1 MAASLTST
9 DLTLDNTSGASIPGT
24 PSAGQ
29 TVLYPKADKL
39 LYYKDDA
46 GVERLVNV
54 TAAVTPINLGTAVA
68 TTSGTSIDFTGIPA
82 GVKRITLGVA
92 GLSTNGGAELLIQ
105 IGSSAGVKTS
115 GYLGFA
121 TYTGSATAG
130 LNMGA
135 GFTVRSDDA
144 GEVQHG
150 IINLTAIDTAAGNWA
165 MSAIL
170 GRSNESYMAI
180 SGGAASLSA
189 MLTSVRLTTTNGT
202 DAFDAGL
209 ASISWEF

>member
-29 TVLYPKADKL
+29 TVIYPKDDKL

-54 TAAVTPINLGTAVA
+54 TAAVTPINLATAVA
-68 TTSGTSIDFTGIPA
+68 TTAGTSIDFTGIPA

-92 GLSTNGGAELLIQ
+92 GLSINGTVELLIQ

-121 TYTGSATAG
+121 TYTGAGTAG

-135 GFTVRSDDA
+135 GFTIRSDDA
-144 GEVQHG
+144 GEVSHG
-150 IINLTAIDTAAGNWA
+150 IINLTAINTATGNWA

-170 GRSNESYMAI
+170 GRSNEPYMAI
-180 SGGAASLSA
+180 SGGAATLSA

-202 DAFDAGL
+202 DTFDAGS